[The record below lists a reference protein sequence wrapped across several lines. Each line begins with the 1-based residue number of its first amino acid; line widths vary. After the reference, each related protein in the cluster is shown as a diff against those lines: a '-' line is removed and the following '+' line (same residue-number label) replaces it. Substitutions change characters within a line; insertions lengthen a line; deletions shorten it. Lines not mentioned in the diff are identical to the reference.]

1 MKKIYLMTAVTM
13 IVAVSVRSQMRAAET
28 FSPAGPDLRERLHS
42 AARKLSRRLR
52 RMVDNWVAAALAY
65 REQQAMLSAL
75 RNLSDAEL
83 KDFGVYRGSPGSALH
98 RNCDVK
104 LLNRR

>member
-1 MKKIYLMTAVTM
+1 MKKIYLMTAVTT
-13 IVAVSVRSQMRAAET
+13 IVAVSVRSRMRAAET
-28 FSPAGPDLRERLHS
+28 LSPAGPDLRERLYF

-65 REQQAMLSAL
+65 REQQATLSAL

-83 KDFGVYRGSPGSALH
+83 KGFGVYRGRPGSALH
-98 RNCDVK
+98 RYRDIK
-104 LLNRR
+104 LSSRR